1 MKLEA
6 GSGASQQRDGGN
18 AAAEALPAVS
28 ATSMQCSD
36 GGGSP
41 QAMQCTPRSEA
52 RTPSVQRQ
60 GGGGA
65 PAGGGQPSV
74 QSSRHRLGGPRCT
87 PMRLL
92 DALPPTSPSDPSGL
106 EGVDLRKAT
115 LMRSL
120 QTRLMKVRRPARRA
134 AMTVQ
139 ATKTEYRSPSSST
152 ASTELER
159 LEALSTVVPDV
170 LLSQSLQKVEEPKA
184 ATTSRSVLA
193 GIMGTPTSMRRFKFA
208 IEQARFYDKCNLASG
223 ADRTSC
229 QVDKAL
235 VNVGSMFL
243 ETVTG
248 RVSTEVDPRIAYDTD
263 KLVARGR
270 SLVDMYKEVGVDRDR
285 VLLRMPATWA
295 AIQAGKQLEAEGIAC
310 HLVLVYSF
318 VQGSAAAQ
326 SGVSVVQPNVGRL
339 HDWYNRHPGVIRDPN
354 APTEAWAMARAGYG
368 SEQVNPGLLLVEKI
382 YSYVQKYHGGKTKV
396 MASGLRTKAEAL
408 ALAGCDFLVVG
419 PKVLNGLA
427 SASTLDGY
435 NTGLSATEDVPG
447 SIEARLSAQLAQ
459 AAEFTPQELEHIDE
473 GRFNEYLGMAGKDL
487 LSEGIQRLI
496 DDANRLEPFF
506 LNLAGGQE

>member
-1 MKLEA
+1 M
-6 GSGASQQRDGGN
+6 
-18 AAAEALPAVS
+18 AV
-28 ATSMQCSD
+28 
-36 GGGSP
+36 
-41 QAMQCTPRSEA
+41 R
-52 RTPSVQRQ
+52 
-60 GGGGA
+60 
-65 PAGGGQPSV
+65 
-74 QSSRHRLGGPRCT
+74 
-87 PMRLL
+87 
-92 DALPPTSPSDPSGL
+92 
-106 EGVDLRKAT
+106 
-115 LMRSL
+115 
-120 QTRLMKVRRPARRA
+120 
-134 AMTVQ
+134 
-139 ATKTEYRSPSSST
+139 ATKTETYKSPSSST

-184 ATTSRSVLA
+184 ATSSRSVLA

-270 SLVDMYKEVGVDRDR
+270 SLVEMYKEVGVDRDR

-326 SGVSVVQPNVGRL
+326 SGISVVQPNVGRL

-368 SEQVNPGLLLVEKI
+368 SEQVNPGLLLVDKI

-419 PKVLNGLA
+419 PKVLTGLA
-427 SASTLDGY
+427 TASTLDGY
-435 NTGLSATEDVPG
+435 NTGLSATEEVPG
-447 SIEARLSAQLAQ
+447 SIEARLSPQLAQ

-473 GRFNEYLGMAGKDL
+473 GRFNEYLGMAAKDL
-487 LSEGIQRLI
+487 LSDGIQRLI